1 MSSYLEYYKPW
12 FYTHYLIV
20 KEKMIQLY
28 HMIMNNKGMSIF
40 LICII
45 LAVLLKHPIETA
57 IIGSLLYLMTLFREL
72 VDHKKNYDQMQLVDI
87 NFFNN
92 TKEFDGPL
100 DSFIDTC
107 FNEVLV
113 LSRGWK
119 EGQYITKKEEDQ
131 IMRDLIDM
139 MARNMGPVMKKKLEL
154 YYGPEQ
160 VDSALARK
168 CFIKVS
174 LYVANNNKILYVDTQ
189 KKSKNSSSHLDDML
203 RDAMMIT
210 GMNGKGL

>member
-1 MSSYLEYYKPW
+1 MSSYIEYYKPLV
-12 FYTHYLIV
+12 YTHYLIV
-20 KEKMIQLY
+20 KEKMIGLY
-28 HMIMNNKGMSIF
+28 NIIMNNKGMSIF
-40 LICII
+40 LVCTILSII
-45 LAVLLKHPIETA
+45 SKHPIKTA
-57 IIGSLLYLMTLFREL
+57 IIGSLLYLMTLFREM
-72 VDHKKNYDQMQLVDI
+72 VNHKKSCDQMQLIDI

-92 TKEFDGPL
+92 QREFDGPL
-100 DSFIDTC
+100 DSFIDMC

-139 MARNMGPVMKKKLEL
+139 MARSMGPIMKKKLEL